1 MGLSLERWRHSIAV
15 LLGVVGCSSARPEYA
30 APKFSRVDHS
40 ELEGADLIPYRPLSI
55 GDFRATS
62 QPPGAVRPN
71 GHAGAMTCVTTLGA
85 PDNRV
90 IVTRRWF
97 SSGAVTF
104 EGRIERARFHAL
116 MDRSCSWWNPK
127 YTGAQAAYVLE
138 HEQIHFAL
146 HEVEM
151 RRLNAS
157 LVKMQR
163 EQFTAPTSADALRF
177 ATEKIRERLEE
188 ARATIVSRN
197 VQFDEET
204 SSGFR
209 LERQK
214 EWLARVTSEL
224 NETGP
229 DLSASQAV
237 SSPRNNSDGE

>member
-1 MGLSLERWRHSIAV
+1 MGLSLDRWRHGIAV

-30 APKFSRVDHS
+30 VPKFSRIDHS
-40 ELEGADLIPYRPLSI
+40 ELEGADMIPYRTLSI

-62 QPPGAVRPN
+62 PPPGAVRPN

-97 SSGAVTF
+97 ASGAVTF

-127 YTGAQAAYVLE
+127 YAGTQAAYVLE

-157 LVKMQR
+157 LVAMQS
-163 EQFTAPTSADALRF
+163 EQFPASTHAEALRL
-177 ATEKIRERLEE
+177 ATEKIGERLED
-188 ARATIVSRN
+188 ARATIVRRN

-209 LERQK
+209 LERQE
-214 EWLARVTSEL
+214 EWLVRVTSEL
-224 NETGP
+224 NETAP
-229 DLSASQAV
+229 NLS
-237 SSPRNNSDGE
+237 SSRSRLVAGERF